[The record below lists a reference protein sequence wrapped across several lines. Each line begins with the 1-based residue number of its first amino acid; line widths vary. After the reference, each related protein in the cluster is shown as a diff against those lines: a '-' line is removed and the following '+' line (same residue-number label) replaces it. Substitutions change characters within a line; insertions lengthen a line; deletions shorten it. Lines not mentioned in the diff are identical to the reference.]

1 MLRQMSCVAAVAAM
15 SLIGCAKQVRE
26 VPVEETMTMTEAVM
40 DSGIERS
47 VAVDAGKVPPAPN
60 PVRSVAWAPLST
72 FSVDVDTGSYS
83 FIRRALREGRATWPH
98 SVRTEEFLNYFDY
111 GYPDPT
117 PAGPPLSLTTEL
129 APAPWEPRRQLL
141 LVGLQGRRMEARDLP
156 PANLVFLI
164 DTSGSMQT
172 PDRLPLLQEAFRT
185 MSAGLRAVDR
195 VAIVAYAGS
204 AGLVLPSTPGNQRGR
219 IVDALES
226 LAAGGGT
233 DGGAGIELA
242 YEVAQASFIRGGINR
257 VILATDGDF
266 NLGTSTVD
274 ALKALVAE
282 RRASGI
288 ALSTLGFGV
297 TGYQD
302 TMAEQLADVG
312 NGNHAYIDDALEA
325 RKVLARELGAT
336 LHTIAADVKI
346 QVEFN
351 PELVAEYRL
360 LGYENR
366 ALANEA
372 FADDKVDAG
381 EIGAGHDVTALYELV
396 LHGSGAERLP
406 PSATANPT
414 GYAFGP
420 DTLAE
425 VRVRFKRPGQSA
437 SEQVV
442 RPVQRADLATSASPR
457 LQFAAAVAG
466 FAERLRESEHL
477 GDYGYAQ
484 IAAAAQ
490 AAALPDPHGERAEF
504 ADLVELTGTSA
515 AQ

>member
-1 MLRQMSCVAAVAAM
+1 MLRQTCVVAFAALL
-15 SLIGCAKQVRE
+15 LIGCAKQVKEE
-26 VPVEETMTMTEAVM
+26 VAVEVVMTETVM
-40 DSGIERS
+40 DSSTEESAEPRS
-47 VAVDAGKVPPAPN
+47 GVALVPLN
-60 PVRSVAWAPLST
+60 PLRSVAWAPLST

-83 FIRRALREGRATWPH
+83 RTRRALREGLPTWPEL
-98 SVRTEEFLNYFDY
+98 VRTEEFLNYFDY

-117 PAGPPLSLTTEL
+117 PAGPPLSVTTEL
-129 APAPWEPRRQLL
+129 AAAPWEPRRQLL
-141 LVGLQGRRMEARDLP
+141 LVGLQGRRIEARELP

-185 MSAGLRAVDR
+185 MSASLRAVDR
-195 VAIVAYAGS
+195 VAIVTYAGS
-204 AGLVLPSTPGNQRGR
+204 AGLVLPSTPGNERGR

-242 YEVAQASFIRGGINR
+242 YEVARKSFIRGGTNR

-266 NLGTSTVD
+266 NLGTTSVD
-274 ALKALVAE
+274 ELKAMVAA

-288 ALSTLGFGV
+288 ALSTLGFGAAD
-297 TGYQD
+297 YHD
-302 TMAEQLADVG
+302 AMAEQLADVG
-312 NGNHAYIDDALEA
+312 NGNHAYIDDALEG

-351 PELVAEYRL
+351 PALVAEYRL

-366 ALANEA
+366 ALANRD

-420 DTLAE
+420 ETLAE
-425 VRVRFKRPGQSA
+425 VRVRFKRLEQAA
-437 SEQVV
+437 SELIV
-442 RPVQRADLATSASPR
+442 RPVQRAELATSASPR
-457 LQFAAAVAG
+457 LQFAAAVAA

-490 AAALPDPHGERAEF
+490 AAGLADPHGEHAEF
-504 ADLVELTGTSA
+504 ADLVELTGA
-515 AQ
+515 ATR